1 MKWTARTKIATNF
14 PKWHIT
20 PNYIR
25 YIYAI
30 EQLLNKRLGNHLL
43 KYANMLA
50 DYR

>member
-1 MKWTARTKIATNF
+1 MKRAARAKIATSF
-14 PKWHIT
+14 PQWHIT

-43 KYANMLA
+43 KYANMLV
-50 DYR
+50 DY